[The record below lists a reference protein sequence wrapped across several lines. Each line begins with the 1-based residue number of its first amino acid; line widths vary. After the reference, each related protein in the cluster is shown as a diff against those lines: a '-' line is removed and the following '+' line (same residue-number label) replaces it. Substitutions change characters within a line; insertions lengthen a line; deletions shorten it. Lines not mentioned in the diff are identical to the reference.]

1 MLLPLS
7 ILAKLERT
15 PSSSSDITP
24 VATFYGCRRIYGMG
38 LSLEGCDKACDTLV
52 TLPPFLPPITA
63 IVNAAYSPL
72 TDPPLMT
79 VISVLD
85 DEGCFA
91 NKTFLYL
98 LISNK

>member
-1 MLLPLS
+1 
-7 ILAKLERT
+7 
-15 PSSSSDITP
+15 
-24 VATFYGCRRIYGMG
+24 MG

>member
-1 MLLPLS
+1 
-7 ILAKLERT
+7 
-15 PSSSSDITP
+15 
-24 VATFYGCRRIYGMG
+24 MG

-52 TLPPFLPPITA
+52 TLQPFLPPITA
-63 IVNAAYSPL
+63 IVNVAYSPL